1 MQMNRVMENL
11 ANNGRKYTCAVA
23 AFVLVSM
30 VSGCQT
36 MDTTKTGS
44 INGRTIDYG
53 FGKMAHHAGKVHH
66 VKAKLLYRKPLTQM
80 SVVTRTREEAYAAF
94 VRPQRIDRPAPVKV
108 SYSPGNGGQFLGH
121 SPWICGPS
129 GFGQRASCRSRY

>member
-1 MQMNRVMENL
+1 MDNL
-11 ANNGRKYTCAVA
+11 TNAGKKYAYA
-23 AFVLVSM
+23 AAAIALVSM

-44 INGRTIDYG
+44 INGRTVDQG
-53 FGKMAHHAGKVHH
+53 FGNKVHH
-66 VKAKLLYRKPLTQM
+66 VRKLHHVGKKVLYRKPLTQTTM
-80 SVVTRTREEAYAAF
+80 VTRTREEAYAAF
-94 VRPQRIDRPAPVKV
+94 VRPQRLGRSAPVKV
-108 SYSPGNGGQFLGH
+108 SYSPGNGGPFLGH

>member
-1 MQMNRVMENL
+1 MNKVTESL
-11 ANNGRKYTCAVA
+11 ANKGRKYAGAVA
-23 AFVLVSM
+23 AIVLVSM

-36 MDTTKTGS
+36 MDTTRTGS
-44 INGRTIDYG
+44 INGRTIDHG
-53 FGKMAHHAGKVHH
+53 FGKMTHH
-66 VKAKLLYRKPLTQM
+66 VRNVRHVKTKVLYRKPLTQM

-94 VRPQRIDRPAPVKV
+94 VRPQRVGRLAPVKV
-108 SYSPGNGGQFLGH
+108 SYNLGNGGPFLGH